1 LKWFIIAPELNSS
14 LVLLFIFKRN
24 GMKISLKKFN
34 VRLGL
39 ALAAAMLVAGC
50 SDSPS
55 YFKYSQVVVFGASL
69 SDTGNVF
76 AATGGK
82 TPGPEPYYYQGRWS
96 NGPLWIENVAA
107 ELGKTVTRSFIG
119 GTNFAYGGA
128 KTCGIAGVES
138 GVPDMCTQV
147 GFYLGFTGGKADSE
161 ALYVIDAASVGNNM
175 LAVLGSKGA
184 IPNSAVTATAPAD
197 TADMM
202 QKLYNAGARRF
213 LVTNVPDVGA
223 TPYVKSL
230 GADASAGATALSKG
244 FNAGLTSAMN
254 GFKAANGAAK
264 VAIADFNGTSAA
276 GLANT
281 TESCLNTT
289 TFAICSKPDTYQ
301 FWDPFHPTAETG
313 RRLTKTALNAIAE

>member
-1 LKWFIIAPELNSS
+1 
-14 LVLLFIFKRN
+14 
-24 GMKISLKKFN
+24 MKISLKRIS

-39 ALAAAMLVAGC
+39 VLATAMLVAGC

-55 YFKYSQVVVFGASL
+55 YYKYSQVVVFGASL

-76 AATGGK
+76 AATGGT
-82 TPGPEPYYYQGRWS
+82 TPGPAPYYFGGRWS

-107 ELGKTVTRSFIG
+107 ELGKSVTRSSAG

-128 KTCGIAGVES
+128 KTCGIAGVTS
-138 GVPDMCTQV
+138 AVPDMCTQV
-147 GFYLGFTGGKADSE
+147 ALFLGATGGKADSE

-175 LAVLGSKGA
+175 LAVLGSGGA

-197 TADMM
+197 TATMM
-202 QKLYNAGARRF
+202 QQLYNAGARRF

-244 FNAGLTSAMN
+244 FNAGLTSAMT
-254 GFKAANGAAK
+254 GFKATNGAAK
-264 VAIADFNGTSAA
+264 VAIADFIGTSSD
-276 GLANT
+276 GLSNT
-281 TESCLNTT
+281 SAPCLNPT
-289 TFAICSKPDTYQ
+289 TFAICATPDTYQ
-301 FWDPFHPTAETG
+301 YWDPFHPTAATG
-313 RRLTKTALNAIAE
+313 RRLTTTALNAIAE